1 MTYEHGIYAKL
12 LMVEA
17 YKQEIDSFG
26 FVHGYMFSKNITPD
40 YANIPHGKGKIKG
53 FLDPKKLLFLGNIK
67 GGVLL
72 NMEVIKILS
81 LKQWEI
87 GKLKI

>member
-1 MTYEHGIYAKL
+1 ME
-12 LMVEA
+12 
-17 YKQEIDSFG
+17 
-26 FVHGYMFSKNITPD
+26 
-40 YANIPHGKGKIKG
+40 KGKIKG

-87 GKLKI
+87 EKLKI

>member
-1 MTYEHGIYAKL
+1 MQIF
-12 LMVEA
+12 LME
-17 YKQEIDSFG
+17 
-26 FVHGYMFSKNITPD
+26 
-40 YANIPHGKGKIKG
+40 KGKIKV
-53 FLDPKKLLFLGNIK
+53 FRPKKTFILGNIK

-87 GKLKI
+87 GKLKYENKKYRICIYDVTNQFFFQKKL